1 MGSTTDFRCKQC
13 HALLAKHD
21 AGGLCIRRGD
31 LQATIT
37 GGQFTVSITCYRCK
51 TLSVVTSPSR
61 APAPKTAA

>member
-37 GGQFTVSITCYRCK
+37 GGHFTVAITCYRCK

-61 APAPKTAA
+61 TFAPQTAA